1 MLRRAPTRR
10 ITVNVSAYLV
20 GLLFSAAMALA
31 PSTAGAAD
39 DPAQDQAGD
48 AAVHDVKVRI
58 EARNCASAVD
68 RLKVWLTKDMPKVAL
83 LAGTMYEHGVCV
95 KRDWSKAVSFYT
107 LAFDGGLTEAA
118 ERLAAGFA
126 DPGNGPDIAAA
137 LWWGRQGRS
146 FNVPFCTVSKEAAD
160 DPDRFVAEL
169 NTWKPSRLAGCNYVV
184 GVMSTVTAELKY
196 PKLGLAHLVGGDV
209 DLRFFPGLARIEVKQ
224 AEAREYALLGW
235 VDGDTLGDRRTKK
248 VTGVFEK
255 TLSEVA
261 NRALARYPQP
271 PGLPADA
278 KIDVRYNFNIE

>member
-1 MLRRAPTRR
+1 
-10 ITVNVSAYLV
+10 VNVSTCVV
-20 GLLFSAAMALA
+20 GMFLSMVMALA
-31 PSTAGAAD
+31 PSIAGAAD
-39 DPAQDQAGD
+39 DPAQDKVGD

-68 RLKVWLTKDMPKVAL
+68 RLKAWLNKDVPKVAL

-107 LAFDGGLTEAA
+107 LAFEGGLTEAA
-118 ERLAAGFA
+118 ERLAAGYA
-126 DPGNGPDIAAA
+126 DPANGPDIAAA

-146 FNVPFCTVSKEAAD
+146 FNVQFCTVSKEAAD

-169 NTWKPSRLAGCNYVV
+169 NAWKPSRLTGCNYVV

-196 PKLGLAHLVGGDV
+196 PKLGVAHQVGGDV

-224 AEAREYALLGW
+224 GEAREYALLGW

-248 VTGVFEK
+248 VTGIFEK
-255 TLSEVA
+255 TLSDVA

-278 KIDVRYNFNIE
+278 KIEVRYNFNIE

>member
-1 MLRRAPTRR
+1 MNLAT
-10 ITVNVSAYLV
+10 NFA
-20 GLLFSAAMALA
+20 GLLLAIVIALA
-31 PSTAGAAD
+31 PLSAGAAD
-39 DPAQDQAGD
+39 DPAQDKVGD

-68 RLKVWLTKDMPKVAL
+68 RLKVWLSKDVPKIAL

-95 KRDWSKAVSFYT
+95 KPNWSKAVSFYS
-107 LAFDGGLTEAA
+107 LAFEGGLMEAA
-118 ERLAAGFA
+118 ERLASGYA
-126 DPGNGPDIAAA
+126 DPANGPDIAAA

-146 FNVPFCTVSKEAAD
+146 FNMPYCTVGKEAAD

-169 NTWKPSRLAGCNYVV
+169 NTWKPARLAGCNYIV
-184 GVMSTVTAELKY
+184 GVMSMVTGELKY
-196 PKLGLAHLVGGDV
+196 PKLGVAHQVGGDV

-235 VDGDTLGDRRTKK
+235 VDGDTLADRRTKK

-255 TLSEVA
+255 TLSAVA

-271 PGLPADA
+271 AGLPADA
-278 KIDVRYNFNIE
+278 KIDVRYTFNIE

>member
-1 MLRRAPTRR
+1 MFLSM
-10 ITVNVSAYLV
+10 V
-20 GLLFSAAMALA
+20 MALA
-31 PSTAGAAD
+31 PSIAGAAD
-39 DPAQDQAGD
+39 DPAQDKVGD

-68 RLKVWLTKDMPKVAL
+68 RLKAWLNKDVPKVAL

-107 LAFDGGLTEAA
+107 LAFEGGLTEAA
-118 ERLAAGFA
+118 ERLAAGYA
-126 DPGNGPDIAAA
+126 DPANGPDIAAA

-146 FNVPFCTVSKEAAD
+146 FNVQFCTVSKEAAD

-169 NTWKPSRLAGCNYVV
+169 NAWKPSRLTGCNYVV

-196 PKLGLAHLVGGDV
+196 PKLGVAHQVGGDV

-224 AEAREYALLGW
+224 GEAREYALLGW

-248 VTGVFEK
+248 VTGIFEK
-255 TLSEVA
+255 TLSDVA

-278 KIDVRYNFNIE
+278 KIEVRYNFNIE

>member
-1 MLRRAPTRR
+1 VSFPTSA
-10 ITVNVSAYLV
+10 VS
-20 GLLFSAAMALA
+20 LLFSMVMALA

-39 DPAQDQAGD
+39 DPAQDKVGD

-68 RLKVWLTKDMPKVAL
+68 RLKAWLNKDVPKVAL

-107 LAFDGGLTEAA
+107 LAFEGGLTEAA
-118 ERLAAGFA
+118 ERLAAGYA
-126 DPGNGPDIAAA
+126 DPANGPDIAAA
-137 LWWGRQGRS
+137 LWWGRHGRS
-146 FNVPFCTVSKEAAD
+146 FNMQFCAVSKESAD

-184 GVMSTVTAELKY
+184 GVMAMVTAELKY
-196 PKLGLAHLVGGDV
+196 PKLGVAHQVGGDV

-224 AEAREYALLGW
+224 GEAREYALLGW

-248 VTGVFEK
+248 VTSIFEK
-255 TLSEVA
+255 TLSDVA

-271 PGLPADA
+271 PGLPAHE
-278 KIDVRYNFNIE
+278 KIEVRYNFNIE